1 MKRMLLASVLAVLG
15 ASVVLADDTGRAS
28 IRSAAATAPALAEPT
43 AITPVSAVFNLG
55 GGGCAGGSCNTCS
68 CAHPGFRD
76 GRLGLHPLLAK
87 LMFWKKDCNSC
98 KKCGGLFGP
107 RCGGGGYANA
117 AFNPYPN
124 GVPGT
129 LVFPQHPFVRSPRDF
144 WMWEPK

>member
-15 ASVVLADDTGRAS
+15 ATLALADDTGRAF
-28 IRSAAATAPALAEPT
+28 IRSTPEEMPAQAAEVMPAAALLPLRGP
-43 AITPVSAVFNLG
+43 SLG
-55 GGGCAGGSCNTCS
+55 GCDTGGCSS
-68 CAHPGFRD
+68 CARKD
-76 GRLGLHPLLAK
+76 SRLGLHPFFAK
-87 LMFWKKDCNSC
+87 LMFWKKDSGTC

-117 AFNPYPN
+117 AFNPYPE